1 MIPIH
6 YKMLVKSTASLGHY
20 PTFYST
26 EHLSSKSKRTRLS
39 TVVEETEKLKIK
51 STSGKSEPVGRRK
64 SLRISQKP
72 YSREIP
78 SSSSDEEVRNGLGVF
93 YVEKDL
99 KYFKYFWNWL
109 SVNSLSVN
117 RTLWWSIW
125 PSEAHTNYF
134 EIR

>member
-1 MIPIH
+1 MF
-6 YKMLVKSTASLGHY
+6 VKFIAYLGDSL
-20 PTFYST
+20 TFYST

-39 TVVEETEKLKIK
+39 TVVEETEKLKTK

-93 YVEKDL
+93 DLEEGL
-99 KYFKYFWNWL
+99 KYFTYF
-109 SVNSLSVN
+109 
-117 RTLWWSIW
+117 
-125 PSEAHTNYF
+125 
-134 EIR
+134 

>member
-6 YKMLVKSTASLGHY
+6 CKMLVKSTASLGHY

-99 KYFKYFWNWL
+99 KYFKYF
-109 SVNSLSVN
+109 
-117 RTLWWSIW
+117 
-125 PSEAHTNYF
+125 
-134 EIR
+134 